1 MTTPRIRRISASLRL
16 GRSDERLE
24 TLVVDGR
31 TVAYQDV
38 GAGPTVILAHGS
50 GASHR
55 AWAPVVA
62 ALRDRYRVLTPDLLG
77 YGRSEPS
84 PVNARFHPW
93 SDLGAL
99 IALAERA
106 EVPVHLVGHSYGGAL
121 SLEAGRTLGAR
132 VRSLTLIE
140 PVALHLMR
148 LQMSSHPQ
156 RTAAVYRGITT
167 PTRLIAGQGSP
178 RSARAIVE
186 ELAHILGDADVRVL
200 PGAGH
205 MSPVTHPVEI
215 AALVSEHIDGSYQ
228 ASADGYQGNLN
239 RRSMA

>member
-1 MTTPRIRRISASLRL
+1 MTTTPRIRRITAPLRI
-16 GRSDERLE
+16 GRSDERLD
-24 TLVVDGR
+24 TLTVDGR
-31 TVAYQDV
+31 SFAYQDV

-84 PVNARFHPW
+84 RVNAPFHPW

-106 EVPVHLVGHSYGGAL
+106 DGPVHLVGHSYGGAL
-121 SLEAGRTLGAR
+121 ALEAARTLGPRA
-132 VRSLTLIE
+132 RSLTLID
-140 PVALHLMR
+140 PVAFHLMR
-148 LQMSSHPQ
+148 LHMSSHPE
-156 RTAAVYRGITT
+156 RTAALYRGITT

-178 RSARAIVE
+178 QPARAIVD
-186 ELAHILGDADVRVL
+186 ELAHILGDAHVRVL

-205 MSPVTHPVEI
+205 MSPITHPVEI
-215 AALVSEHIDGSYQ
+215 ATFVAEHIDASYP
-228 ASADGYQGNLN
+228 ATDRYRDSVH
-239 RRSMA
+239 RVSMA

>member
-1 MTTPRIRRISASLRL
+1 MTTPRIRRFSAPLRI

-24 TLVVDGR
+24 TLTVDGHAF
-31 TVAYQDV
+31 AYQDV

-55 AWAPVVA
+55 AWTPVVA

-84 PVNARFHPW
+84 PVHERFHPW

-106 EVPVHLVGHSYGGAL
+106 EAPVHLVGHSYGGAL
-121 SLEAGRTLGAR
+121 ALEAARSLGTRAS
-132 VRSLTLIE
+132 SLTLID
-140 PVALHLMR
+140 PVAFHLMR
-148 LQMSSHPQ
+148 LHMSSHPE

-178 RSARAIVE
+178 LPARAIVE
-186 ELAHILGDADVRVL
+186 ELAYILGDAHVRVL

-215 AALVSEHIDGSYQ
+215 AALVAEHVDASYP
-228 ASADGYQGNLN
+228 ATGDYRESMN
-239 RRSMA
+239 RASMA

>member
-1 MTTPRIRRISASLRL
+1 MTPPRIRRIIAPLRM

-24 TLVVDGR
+24 TLDVDGR
-31 TVAYQDV
+31 TVAYRDV
-38 GAGPTVILAHGS
+38 GAGPIVILAHGS

-62 ALRDRYRVLTPDLLG
+62 ALRHDYRVLTPDLLG

-84 PVNARFHPW
+84 RVNARFHPW

-106 EVPVHLVGHSYGGAL
+106 DAPVHLVGHSYGGAL
-121 SLEAGRTLGAR
+121 ALEAARSLGRRA
-132 VRSLTLIE
+132 RSLTLID
-140 PVALHLMR
+140 PVAFHLMR
-148 LQMSSHPQ
+148 LHMSSHPE

-167 PTRLIAGQGSP
+167 ATRLIAGQSSP
-178 RSARAIVE
+178 QPARAIVD
-186 ELAHILGDADVRVL
+186 ELALILADAHVRVL

-205 MSPVTHPVEI
+205 MSPITHPAEI
-215 AALVSEHIDGSYQ
+215 AALVAEHID
-228 ASADGYQGNLN
+228 ANDAATDGYRESRN
-239 RRSMA
+239 RASMA

>member
-1 MTTPRIRRISASLRL
+1 MTTPRIRRIIAPLRI
-16 GRSDERLE
+16 GRSDERLD
-24 TLVVDGR
+24 TLIVDGR
-31 TVAYQDV
+31 TFAYQDV

-55 AWAPVVA
+55 AWAPVVNS
-62 ALRDRYRVLTPDLLG
+62 LRDRYRVLTPDLLG

-84 PVNARFHPW
+84 RVNAQFHPW

-106 EVPVHLVGHSYGGAL
+106 DGPVHLVGHSYGGAL
-121 SLEAGRTLGAR
+121 ALEAARSLGPRA
-132 VRSLTLIE
+132 RSLTLID
-140 PVALHLMR
+140 PVAFHLMR
-148 LQMSSHPQ
+148 LHMSSHPE
-156 RTAAVYRGITT
+156 RTAALYRGITT

-178 RSARAIVE
+178 LPARAIVE
-186 ELAHILGDADVRVL
+186 ELAHILGDAHVRVL

-215 AALVSEHIDGSYQ
+215 AAFVAEHIDATFPATDSYRGSM
-228 ASADGYQGNLN
+228 N
-239 RRSMA
+239 RVSMA

>member
-1 MTTPRIRRISASLRL
+1 MTTPRIRRIIAPLRM

-24 TLVVDGR
+24 TLTVDGR
-31 TVAYQDV
+31 TFAYQDV

-62 ALRDRYRVLTPDLLG
+62 ALRHRYRVLTPDLLG

-84 PVNARFHPW
+84 RVNARFHPW

-99 IALAERA
+99 IALAERTDA
-106 EVPVHLVGHSYGGAL
+106 PVHLVGHSYGGAL
-121 SLEAGRTLGAR
+121 ALEAARSLGHRA
-132 VRSLTLIE
+132 RSLTLID
-140 PVALHLMR
+140 PVAFHLMR
-148 LQMSSHPQ
+148 LHMSSHPE

-167 PTRLIAGQGSP
+167 ATRLIAGQGSP
-178 RSARAIVE
+178 HPARAIVD
-186 ELAHILGDADVRVL
+186 ELAHILANAHVRVV

-205 MSPVTHPVEI
+205 MSPITHPVEI
-215 AALVSEHIDGSYQ
+215 AALVAEHIDANYP
-228 ASADGYQGNLN
+228 AIDGYRGSLN
-239 RRSMA
+239 TASMA

>member
-1 MTTPRIRRISASLRL
+1 MTTTWIRRVSAPLRID
-16 GRSDERLE
+16 RSDERLE
-24 TLVVDGR
+24 TLTVDGR
-31 TVAYQDV
+31 AFAYQDV

-93 SDLGAL
+93 SDLGVL
-99 IALAERA
+99 IALAER
-106 EVPVHLVGHSYGGAL
+106 VDGPVHLVGHSYGGAL
-121 SLEAGRTLGAR
+121 TLEAARSLGAR
-132 VRSLTLIE
+132 VASLTLID
-140 PVALHLMR
+140 PVAFHLMR
-148 LQMSSHPQ
+148 LHMSSHPE

-167 PTRLIAGQGSP
+167 PTRLIAGQASP
-178 RSARAIVE
+178 SPARAIVD
-186 ELAHILGDADVRVL
+186 ELVYILGNSHLRVV

-205 MSPVTHPVEI
+205 MSPITHPAEI
-215 AALVSEHIDGSYQ
+215 AALVAEHITGTY
-228 ASADGYQGNLN
+228 AL
-239 RRSMA
+239 SMEEERLIG